1 MENAQLIALS
11 RQSVLRNQLD
21 VVANNMANINTT
33 GFKSQRM
40 LFEEYV
46 MPVAEATEFQV
57 PDRDLSYVHD
67 VGTLTNFQA
76 GSLKTTGNELDLA
89 VEGDGFFVVQMA
101 DGSEAY
107 TRNGSFHLDNNGQLV
122 TSEGRP
128 VLTTGGPVTF
138 SEQDGKIEIAK
149 DGTIS
154 TEQGNSGTIRLVN
167 FEAPQ
172 ELVQVGDSLFTG
184 GAPVPFADGKVIQG
198 ALELSNV
205 QGVEEITRVIE
216 ITRAYETISKLMKD
230 ADDLRQQAI
239 STLGRLEA

>member
-11 RQSVLRNQLD
+11 RQSALRNQLD

-40 LFEEYV
+40 LFEEYI

-67 VGTLTNFQA
+67 VGTLTNFEA
-76 GSLKTTGNELDLA
+76 GSIKTTGNDFDLA
-89 VEGDGFFVVQMA
+89 VKGEGFFVVQMG
-101 DGSEAY
+101 DGTQAY

-128 VLTTGGPVTF
+128 VLTDRGPITF
-138 SEQDGKIEIAK
+138 SQQDGKIEIAE

-154 TEQGNSGTIRLVN
+154 TAQGNSGTIRLVN
-167 FEAPQ
+167 FDNPQ
-172 ELVQVGDSLFTG
+172 QLIQVGDSLFTG
-184 GAPVPFADGKVIQG
+184 GTPVPLTDGKIVQG
-198 ALELSNV
+198 AIEQSNV
-205 QGVEEITRVIE
+205 QGVEEISRVIE

-230 ADDLRQQAI
+230 TDDLRQSAI
-239 STLGRLEA
+239 SALGRLEA